1 MPTPRPAIDISTA
14 LSTARLMLPG
24 VVSDP
29 AAAADLKERVATEW
43 DELDAA
49 ARGWTRLGADLSPTR
64 GVVVGRIGWVR
75 ANLAT
80 VAPIVARLSARAPR
94 ASRLAQRVLSTQL
107 GALFGLLSTK
117 VLGQFILPLGERG
130 QGQLVIVGP
139 NVLGLATEF
148 GPLADDIRRS
158 VVLHEI
164 VHRLQFDA
172 TPWLGDHLR
181 GLLDDYVDEAEFD
194 PDRLRG
200 VAASLP
206 GVLREVAETGSVE
219 PLLDTVLTRPQRD
232 LLDRAQGLMSLL
244 EGHGNAAM
252 SLAAESV
259 VADPDGVRE
268 ALESRRGDLTSK
280 VLTTVAGMDLKRQQ
294 YLVGEEFVRGVID
307 VAGIEGLNR
316 AFDDPA
322 NLPRVDELEEPATW
336 VARTGPGGATP
347 P

>member
-1 MPTPRPAIDISTA
+1 MPTLDMTTA
-14 LSTARLMLPG
+14 MSTARLVLPG
-24 VVSDP
+24 LVSDP
-29 AAAADLKERVATEW
+29 VAATDLKDRVATEW
-43 DELDAA
+43 DDLDAA
-49 ARGWTRLGADLSPTR
+49 ARDWSGLGADLPPTR
-64 GVVVGRIGWVR
+64 GTVVGRLGWIR

-80 VAPIVARLSARAPR
+80 VTPVVARMSARAPR
-94 ASRLAQRVLSTQL
+94 SPRLAQRVLSTQL

-117 VLGQFILPLGERG
+117 VLGQFILPLGEQG

-139 NVLGLATEF
+139 NVLDLATEF

-181 GLLDDYVDEAEFD
+181 DLLDDYVDEAELD

-206 GVLREVAETGSVE
+206 GVVREVAESGSIQ
-219 PLLDTVLTRPQRD
+219 PLLDTVLTAPQRD

-252 SLAAESV
+252 SLAAHTV

-268 ALESRRGDLTSK
+268 ALESRRGDLTSRI
-280 VLTTVAGMDLKRQQ
+280 LTAVAGMDLKRQQ
-294 YLVGEEFVRGVID
+294 YAVGEEFVRGVID
-307 VAGIEGLNR
+307 VAGIDGLNR
-316 AFDDPA
+316 AFAEPA
-322 NLPRVDELEEPATW
+322 NLPRVEELDEPAAW
-336 VARTGPGGATP
+336 VERTGSAGAGP
-347 P
+347 HAGA